1 MIKQKLTYVDF
12 NGLER
17 TEDFYF
23 HLSLPEAVRLEA
35 KLGNPLD
42 KHAQL
47 LSANKDMNGMIEFL
61 EEVLLNSYGVKTED
75 GRSFKKSPQLR
86 EEFEYSNAYAELFQL
101 LLTTPELARKFG
113 EGVADNGKGK
123 KNQIAPE
130 VKLEK

>member
-1 MIKQKLTYVDF
+1 MIKQQLTYVDF
-12 NGLER
+12 NNLER

-42 KHAQL
+42 KHAKL
-47 LSANKDMNGMIEFL
+47 LAANNDTNGMIEFL
-61 EEVLLNSYGVKTED
+61 ESVILDSYGVKTED

-101 LLTTPELARKFG
+101 LIVDPDLAHKFG
-113 EGVADNGKGK
+113 QGVADNGKGK
-123 KNQIAPE
+123 KNQVEPKVQI
-130 VKLEK
+130 EK